1 MWSAEVLQQNST
13 TMHIATLYA
22 TTRAAGARPTM
33 KHKVPRNEKSLVCF
47 IQELVGTTVVIECR
61 DDVAI
66 RGQLEHCDDEMHCT
80 LTSAIRVTPE
90 GEKTR
95 LDRVFV
101 RARMIRYV
109 HFAPSIDP
117 AAHMEQKRLDW
128 FEASR
133 HYARKAVFG
142 PKNAAKPS
150 TGT

>member
-1 MWSAEVLQQNST
+1 
-13 TMHIATLYA
+13 MHTATLHA
-22 TTRAAGARPTM
+22 TARAAGARPPM

-47 IQELVGTTVVIECR
+47 IQALVGTTVVIECR

-80 LTSAIRVTPE
+80 LTSAIRVTPD

-128 FEASR
+128 FEAAR
-133 HYARKAVFG
+133 HMRERQFLGQRMLQKLQRVPERAIRDAIY
-142 PKNAAKPS
+142 
-150 TGT
+150 